1 MIYRSVSC
9 NKQMACGDFN
19 DSTKTN
25 VTRDSMINDQWCG
38 VTDESVSQLV
48 AENREEFRQSIL
60 SKKSNEG

>member
-25 VTRDSMINDQWCG
+25 VTRDSMINGG
-38 VTDESVSQLV
+38 VTDESVSQFV
-48 AENREEFRQSIL
+48 AENRSSDSQS
-60 SKKSNEG
+60 

>member
-25 VTRDSMINDQWCG
+25 VTRDSMINGG

-48 AENREEFRQSIL
+48 AENSGVQTVNPEQEEMV
-60 SKKSNEG
+60 NEG